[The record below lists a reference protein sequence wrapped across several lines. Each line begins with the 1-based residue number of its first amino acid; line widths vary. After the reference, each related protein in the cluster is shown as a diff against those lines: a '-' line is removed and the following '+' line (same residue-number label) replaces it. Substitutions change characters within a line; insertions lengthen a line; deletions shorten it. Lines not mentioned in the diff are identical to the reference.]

1 MKTWTVTN
9 QKGGVGKTTS
19 VVSLAGLL
27 AGQGYRVLM
36 IDIDPQGSLTSYFG
50 MDPESMEISA
60 YNLFPVKKQ
69 VKIQDMIFPVESG
82 ELSLVPSS
90 TVLVT
95 LERSMVGKEGVGLVL
110 SHALTSI
117 EDQFDFV
124 LIDTS
129 PALGILMINAIACC
143 QQLIVPVQTEYLAI
157 KGLERMMRT
166 LSMVAKSR
174 KSYLGTVIVP
184 TMFDRRTQA
193 SVKGLRVLRNTYR
206 EAIWPSFIP
215 IDTRFRDASD
225 SGKTPSKYAPDARG
239 VRAYTSLMKYLLET
253 MTSSDSA
260 EGPTPTQPLRSDRPR
275 SNV

>member
-1 MKTWTVTN
+1 MQTWTVTN

-27 AGQGYRVLM
+27 AAQGHRVLM

-50 MDPESMEISA
+50 MDPESMQASA
-60 YNLFPVKKQ
+60 YNLFPVKQQK
-69 VKIQDMIFPVESG
+69 KIHEMIVPVEG
-82 ELSLVPSS
+82 GTLSLVPAS

-95 LERSMVGKEGVGLVL
+95 LERSMVGKEGMGLVL
-110 SHALTSI
+110 SNALRTVR
-117 EDQFDFV
+117 DQFDYV

-129 PALGILMINAIACC
+129 PALGILMINAIASC

-174 KSYLGTVIVP
+174 SNELRTVIVP

-206 EAIWPSFIP
+206 DSIWPSFIP

-225 SGKTPSKYAPDARG
+225 QGKTPSTFAPDGRG
-239 VRAYTSLMKYLLET
+239 VRAYGSLLKYLHELQKKRIEGQASADT
-253 MTSSDSA
+253 QLQASDASK
-260 EGPTPTQPLRSDRPR
+260 

>member
-1 MKTWTVTN
+1 MQTWTVTN

-27 AGQGYRVLM
+27 AAQGHRVLM
-36 IDIDPQGSLTSYFG
+36 VDIDPQGSLTSYFG
-50 MDPESMEISA
+50 MDPESIEVSA
-60 YNLFPVKKQ
+60 YNLFPVKKHK
-69 VKIQDMIFPVESG
+69 KIHEMIQPVESG
-82 ELSLVPSS
+82 ELSLLPSS

-95 LERSMVGKEGVGLVL
+95 LERSMVGKEGMGLVL
-110 SHALTSI
+110 SNALTSVQ
-117 EDQFDFV
+117 DQFDYV

-129 PALGILMINAIACC
+129 PALGILMINAIASC

-174 KSYLGTVIVP
+174 SSELGTVIVP

-206 EAIWPSFIP
+206 DRIWPSFIP

-225 SGKTPSKYAPDARG
+225 SGKTPSKYAPDSRG
-239 VRAYTSLMKYLLET
+239 VRAYSALLKYL
-253 MTSSDSA
+253 MGAKKSSDSA
-260 EGPTPTQPLRSDRPR
+260 QSSVASQPIPPDRS
-275 SNV
+275 STNV

>member
-27 AGQGYRVLM
+27 AAQGHRVLM

-50 MDPESMEISA
+50 MDPESVEVSA
-60 YNLFPVKKQ
+60 YNLFPVKQ
-69 VKIQDMIFPVESG
+69 PIKIQEMIRPVESG
-82 ELSLVPSS
+82 ELSLIPAS

-95 LERSMVGKEGVGLVL
+95 LERSMVGKEGMGLVL
-110 SHALTSI
+110 SNALDSI
-117 EDQFDFV
+117 KEQFDYA

-129 PALGILMINAIACC
+129 PALGILMINAIASC

-174 KSYLGTVIVP
+174 NSYLGTVVVP

-193 SVKGLRVLRNTYR
+193 SVKGLRVLRNAYR
-206 EAIWPSFIP
+206 DTVWPSFIP

-225 SGKTPSKYAPDARG
+225 HGKTPSKYAPDSRG
-239 VRAYTSLMKYLLET
+239 VRAYSSLLKYLLST
-253 MTSSDSA
+253 MESNENTQDPVAGQSIRAGRRNSS
-260 EGPTPTQPLRSDRPR
+260 L
-275 SNV
+275 